1 MEEKNTH
8 QAKFYVDNALE
19 AGGESVIHRYWF
31 TIDLSDK
38 EFEELY
44 QLWYDNN
51 CKLNSWATDN
61 KGHEALYERLDGTA
75 YHALN
80 DLLKKYEPRYA
91 NPVECFWE
99 ISKETADAF

>member
-1 MEEKNTH
+1 
-8 QAKFYVDNALE
+8 
-19 AGGESVIHRYWF
+19 
-31 TIDLSDK
+31 
-38 EFEELY
+38 
-44 QLWYDNN
+44 
-51 CKLNSWATDN
+51 
-61 KGHEALYERLDGTA
+61 LYERLDGTA